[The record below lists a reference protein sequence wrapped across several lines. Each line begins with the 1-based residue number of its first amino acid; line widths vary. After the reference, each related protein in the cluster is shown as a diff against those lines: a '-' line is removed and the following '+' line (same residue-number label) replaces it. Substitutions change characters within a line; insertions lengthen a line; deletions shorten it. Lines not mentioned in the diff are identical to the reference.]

1 MDKDQPPE
9 DWHGVEHPPARR
21 AQAHHREVQRHG
33 RRRTAVARPMLW
45 ELQERHQGDS
55 QTLRHQQE
63 RHMAP
68 EPPLVCHHH
77 LPLQRCAD

>member
-9 DWHGVEHPPARR
+9 DWRGVEHPPARR

-68 EPPLVCHHH
+68 EETY
-77 LPLQRCAD
+77 

>member
-9 DWHGVEHPPARR
+9 DRRRVGHPPTRC
-21 AQAHHREVQRHG
+21 AQAHHREIQRYG

-45 ELQERHQGDS
+45 KLQERHQGDS

-68 EPPLVCHHH
+68 RKP
-77 LPLQRCAD
+77 